1 VQSATQ
7 TFTDQVSATVEAVGT
22 SLSAADA
29 AAQLESALA
38 TLATSYQQSLG
49 KIDCS

>member
-1 VQSATQ
+1 
-7 TFTDQVSATVEAVGT
+7 VESVGT

-29 AAQLESALA
+29 AAQLQSALA
-38 TLATSYQQSLG
+38 TLAASYQQSLG